1 MIRAT
6 GSRSQL
12 EVSPRGRRSV
22 VSETSSVEEK
32 NWGQATVDGWMDGRM
47 EEISWQEQKDKWL
60 WFGRK
65 EWKSP
70 HHFKYQA
77 CSERNREVQLC
88 VTSGPTGVQKVQE
101 LKWRKLQNT
110 KTTTAQTTNRV
121 KNERL
126 KHKLLLIRRTL
137 DLFIRTQK
145 LISFCCCPPDAV
157 FWPDVCFCW
166 GRAGVPYSKLRS
178 SSSCS
183 ITAPEEHLLRC
194 IVDLQVFTVASF
206 STPRGKMCCSQ

>member
-1 MIRAT
+1 MVIRAT
-6 GSRSQL
+6 GNRSQL
-12 EVSPRGRRSV
+12 EVSPRGRRSI

-32 NWGQATVDGWMDGRM
+32 KLRSGNHGWMDGRK

-88 VTSGPTGVQKVQE
+88 VTSGLTGVQKVQE

-110 KTTTAQTTNRV
+110 KTTAQRTNRV

-126 KHKLLLIRRTL
+126 KHNK
-137 DLFIRTQK
+137 
-145 LISFCCCPPDAV
+145 S
-157 FWPDVCFCW
+157 
-166 GRAGVPYSKLRS
+166 
-178 SSSCS
+178 
-183 ITAPEEHLLRC
+183 
-194 IVDLQVFTVASF
+194 
-206 STPRGKMCCSQ
+206 

>member
-1 MIRAT
+1 MTRSTSGVFGDALLMISFLGGFYCRNIRAT

-32 NWGQATVDGWMDGRM
+32 KLRSGNRGWMDGRK

-77 CSERNREVQLC
+77 CSERNREVQFC
-88 VTSGPTGVQKVQE
+88 VTSGLTGVQKF
-101 LKWRKLQNT
+101 RN
-110 KTTTAQTTNRV
+110 
-121 KNERL
+121 
-126 KHKLLLIRRTL
+126 
-137 DLFIRTQK
+137 
-145 LISFCCCPPDAV
+145 
-157 FWPDVCFCW
+157 
-166 GRAGVPYSKLRS
+166 
-178 SSSCS
+178 
-183 ITAPEEHLLRC
+183 
-194 IVDLQVFTVASF
+194 
-206 STPRGKMCCSQ
+206 

>member
-1 MIRAT
+1 
-6 GSRSQL
+6 
-12 EVSPRGRRSV
+12 
-22 VSETSSVEEK
+22 
-32 NWGQATVDGWMDGRM
+32 MDGRK

-77 CSERNREVQLC
+77 CSERNREVQFC

-178 SSSCS
+178 SSSGS

>member
-1 MIRAT
+1 MISFLGGFYCRNIRAT

-110 KTTTAQTTNRV
+110 KTTAQRTNRV

-126 KHKLLLIRRTL
+126 KHNKSWSVSVVALLMTFFDLMSAVEDELVFLIPNFAAHL
-137 DLFIRTQK
+137 
-145 LISFCCCPPDAV
+145 PV
-157 FWPDVCFCW
+157 
-166 GRAGVPYSKLRS
+166 
-178 SSSCS
+178 
-183 ITAPEEHLLRC
+183 LLR
-194 IVDLQVFTVASF
+194 LLK
-206 STPRGKMCCSQ
+206 STYFAALLTCRCLL

>member
-1 MIRAT
+1 
-6 GSRSQL
+6 
-12 EVSPRGRRSV
+12 
-22 VSETSSVEEK
+22 
-32 NWGQATVDGWMDGRM
+32 MDGRK

-77 CSERNREVQLC
+77 CSERNREVQFC

-137 DLFIRTQK
+137 DLLICTQK

-178 SSSCS
+178 SSSGS

-206 STPRGKMCCSQ
+206 STPRGENVLLTIVFYLHMIFFGGGWLNSDIFLTHLM